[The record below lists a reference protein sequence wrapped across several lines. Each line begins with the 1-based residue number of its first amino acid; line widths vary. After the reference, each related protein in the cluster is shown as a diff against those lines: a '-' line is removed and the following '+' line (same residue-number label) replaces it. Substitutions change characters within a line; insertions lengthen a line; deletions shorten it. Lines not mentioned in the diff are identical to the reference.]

1 MTAAQQGH
9 HAALLQ
15 RYLDR
20 GAHRGA
26 VAHMR
31 AALQKQ
37 GLLPASAVA
46 AAAAAA
52 AASGTGGAAEA
63 WGEGSGM

>member
-1 MTAAQQGH
+1 MTVGQQGH

-31 AALQKQ
+31 ATLQKQ
-37 GLLPASAVA
+37 GVLPASVVA
-46 AAAAAA
+46 AV

-63 WGEGSGM
+63 